1 MALVMAVLLTVSG
14 CGLGSGSTVPLMVG
28 PGSITPASGL
38 EGVRITVGSK
48 EYTEQVI
55 LGYIL
60 EFTLMAAGAE
70 VRDLTGIVG
79 SRSTREAQLRGQVD
93 VAYEFTG
100 NAWINYLGH
109 EKPIPNAREQFEAV
123 RDEDLE
129 RNDMVW
135 LDPAPMD
142 DTYALA
148 ASKAVVERTGVRTL
162 SQYADLVRT
171 NPAAA
176 KTCVDT
182 EFRARQDG
190 FPGMAAAYGFDPA
203 RAQTPILQVGIIYQA
218 TADGRQCDFGE
229 VFTTDGRIAALDLTV
244 LTDDKQFFAHYNPS
258 VTMKRSFFEAHP
270 EIAEVTAP
278 RHRGTD
284 ERGDHRDEQA
294 GRRRRAR
301 SRGGRAR
308 LDGRRR
314 VRHRALTCANPIES
328 DIGHRSG
335 VGDLSRT
342 NSGLP
347 PSLVVRFQ

>member
-1 MALVMAVLLTVSG
+1 MGALKRGMWTSLVAAVCAAVVTA
-14 CGLGSGSTVPLMVG
+14 CGLGSGGAVPFMVA
-28 PGSITPASGL
+28 PGSIKPNPAL
-38 EGVRITVGSK
+38 AGVKITVGSK

-55 LGYIL
+55 MGYIV
-60 EFTLMAAGAE
+60 EYTLAAAGAE

-109 EKPIPNAREQFEAV
+109 EKPIPDSREQYEAV
-123 RDEDLE
+123 RAEDLK

-135 LDPAPMD
+135 LPPGPMD

-162 SQYADLVRT
+162 SQYADLVKK

-190 FPGMAAAYGFDPA
+190 YPGMAAAYGFDPA
-203 RAQTPILQVGIIYQA
+203 RAQTPVLQVGIIYQA
-218 TADGRQCDFGE
+218 TADATQCDFGE
-229 VFTTDGRIAALDLTV
+229 VFTTDGRIAALDLVT

-258 VTMKRSFFEAHP
+258 VTMKSAFFDAHQQ
-270 EIAEVTAP
+270 IADVTAP
-278 RHRGTD
+278 VT
-284 ERGDHRDEQA
+284 A
-294 GRRRRAR
+294 
-301 SRGGRAR
+301 
-308 LDGRRR
+308 
-314 VRHRALTCANPIES
+314 ALTNDAIIEMNKQV
-328 DIGHRSG
+328 DVEGR
-335 VGDLSRT
+335 D
-342 NSGLP
+342 P
-347 PSLVVRFQ
+347 AVVARDWMVAKGFVTA

>member
-1 MALVMAVLLTVSG
+1 MTRRTAMGRVAAVAMTVLLTVTG
-14 CGLGSGSTVPLMVG
+14 CGLGSGSTVPLLVG
-28 PGSITPASGL
+28 PGSIQPTPGL

-60 EFTLMAAGAE
+60 EYTLAAAGAD

-79 SRSTREAQLRGQVD
+79 SRSTREAQLSGQVD

-109 EKPIPNAREQFEAV
+109 EKPIPDTAAQFEAV
-123 RDEDLE
+123 RAEDLE

-135 LDPAPMD
+135 LPPGPMD

-148 ASKAVVERTGVRTL
+148 ASKRVIDRTGVRDL
-162 SQYADLVRT
+162 SQYAELVRT

-190 FPGMAAAYGFDPA
+190 FPGMAAAYGFDPGQ
-203 RAQTPILQVGIIYQA
+203 AQTPILQVGIIYQA
-218 TADGRQCDFGE
+218 TADGNQCDFGE
-229 VFTTDGRIAALDLTV
+229 VFTTDGRIAALDLVV

-258 VTMKRSFFEAHP
+258 VTMKQAFFDAHP

-278 RHRGTD
+278 VT
-284 ERGDHRDEQA
+284 A
-294 GRRRRAR
+294 
-301 SRGGRAR
+301 
-308 LDGRRR
+308 
-314 VRHRALTCANPIES
+314 ALTNEAIIELNKQV
-328 DIGHRSG
+328 DVEGR
-335 VGDLSRT
+335 D
-342 NSGLP
+342 
-347 PSLVVRFQ
+347 PSVVARDWMVSQGFVTAR

>member
-1 MALVMAVLLTVSG
+1 MRLRSTLAVAATLVLTLSG
-14 CGLGSGSTVPLMVG
+14 CGLGSGSTVPLEVG
-28 PGSITPASGL
+28 PGSVQPNPAL

-55 LGYIL
+55 MGYIL
-60 EFTLMAAGAE
+60 EFTLAAAGAE

-79 SRSTREAQLRGQVD
+79 SRSTREAQLSGQVD

-109 EKPIPNAREQFEAV
+109 EKPIPDTREQYEAV

-135 LDPAPMD
+135 LEPGPMD

-148 ASKAVVERTGVRTL
+148 ASPQTVERTGVRTL
-162 SQYADLVRT
+162 SDYAALVLR

-176 KTCVDT
+176 RTCVDT

-218 TADGRQCDFGE
+218 TSDGTECDFGE
-229 VFTTDGRIAALDLTV
+229 VFTTDGRIAALNLTV

-258 VTMKRSFFEAHP
+258 VTMKREFFEAHP

-278 RHRGTD
+278 VT
-284 ERGDHRDEQA
+284 A
-294 GRRRRAR
+294 
-301 SRGGRAR
+301 
-308 LDGRRR
+308 
-314 VRHRALTCANPIES
+314 ALTNEAITEMNKQVDVEGR
-328 DIGHRSG
+328 D
-335 VGDLSRT
+335 
-342 NSGLP
+342 
-347 PSLVVRFQ
+347 PSAVARDWMVSEGFVTAD

>member
-1 MALVMAVLLTVSG
+1 MTRRLRALAASAMVVAVVLTG
-14 CGLGSGSTVPLMVG
+14 CGLGSGSTVPLQVG
-28 PGSITPASGL
+28 PGSIQPTPGL
-38 EGVRITVGSK
+38 QGVKITVGSK

-60 EFTLMAAGAE
+60 EYTLTAAGAD

-79 SRSTREAQLRGQVD
+79 SRSTREAQLSGQVD

-109 EKPIPNAREQFEAV
+109 EKPIPNSREQFEAV
-123 RDEDLE
+123 RDEDLK

-135 LDPAPMD
+135 LDPGPMD

-148 ASKAVVERTGVRTL
+148 ASSRTVERTGVHTL
-162 SQYADLVRT
+162 SQYAELVQRD
-171 NPAAA
+171 PAAA
-176 KTCVDT
+176 RTCVDT

-218 TADGRQCDFGE
+218 TADGTQCDFGE

-258 VTMKRSFFEAHP
+258 VTMKKSFFDAHP

-278 RHRGTD
+278 VTAALTND
-284 ERGDHRDEQA
+284 VIIELNKEVDV
-294 GRRRRAR
+294 
-301 SRGGRAR
+301 
-308 LDGRRR
+308 DGR
-314 VRHRALTCANPIES
+314 
-328 DIGHRSG
+328 D
-335 VGDLSRT
+335 
-342 NSGLP
+342 
-347 PSLVVRFQ
+347 PSVVARDWMVSKGFITGQ

>member
-1 MALVMAVLLTVSG
+1 MRRLLAVVIATMCALTVSA
-14 CGLGSGSTVPLMVG
+14 CGLGSGGTVPFMVG
-28 PGSITPASGL
+28 PGSITSNAAL
-38 EGVRITVGSK
+38 EGVKITVGSK

-55 LGYIL
+55 MGYIL
-60 EFTLMAAGAE
+60 EYTLAAAGAD

-79 SRSTREAQLRGQVD
+79 SRSTREAQLRDQVD

-109 EKPIPNAREQFEAV
+109 EKPIPDSREQYEAV
-123 RDEDLE
+123 RNEDLE

-135 LDPAPMD
+135 LPPGPMD

-148 ASKAVVERTGVRTL
+148 ASKKVVERTGVRTL
-162 SQYADLVRT
+162 SQYADLVKT

-203 RAQTPILQVGIIYQA
+203 QAQTPVLQVGIIYQA
-218 TADGRQCDFGE
+218 TADGDQCDFGE
-229 VFTTDGRIAALDLTV
+229 VFTTDGRIAALDLVV

-258 VTMKRSFFEAHP
+258 VTMKREFFDAHP

-278 RHRGTD
+278 VT
-284 ERGDHRDEQA
+284 A
-294 GRRRRAR
+294 
-301 SRGGRAR
+301 
-308 LDGRRR
+308 
-314 VRHRALTCANPIES
+314 ALTNDAIIEMNKQV
-328 DIGHRSG
+328 DVEGR
-335 VGDLSRT
+335 D
-342 NSGLP
+342 P
-347 PSLVVRFQ
+347 AVVARDWMLAEGFVTER

>member
-1 MALVMAVLLTVSG
+1 MTRAGLRAVLAAVCAVGLVG
-14 CGLGSGSTVPLMVG
+14 CGLGSGSSVPLRVG
-28 PGSITPASGL
+28 PGSIQPTPGL
-38 EGVRITVGSK
+38 QGVEITVGSK

-55 LGYIL
+55 LGYVL
-60 EFTLMAAGAE
+60 EYALSAAGAD

-79 SRSTREAQLRGQVD
+79 SRSTREAQLSDQVD

-109 EKPIPNAREQFEAV
+109 ELPIPDTRKQFESV
-123 RDEDLE
+123 RDEDLA

-135 LDPAPMD
+135 LEPGPMD

-148 ASKAVVERTGVRTL
+148 ASKATVDRTGVRTL
-162 SQYADLVRT
+162 SQYADLVRRD
-171 NPAAA
+171 PAAA
-176 KTCVDT
+176 RTCVDT

-190 FPGMAAAYGFDPA
+190 FPGMAAAYGFDAA

-218 TADGRQCDFGE
+218 TADATQCDFGE

-278 RHRGTD
+278 VTAALTNEAIIEMNKQVD
-284 ERGDHRDEQA
+284 V
-294 GRRRRAR
+294 
-301 SRGGRAR
+301 
-308 LDGRRR
+308 DGR
-314 VRHRALTCANPIES
+314 
-328 DIGHRSG
+328 D
-335 VGDLSRT
+335 
-342 NSGLP
+342 
-347 PSLVVRFQ
+347 PSVVARDWMVAKGFVTAE

>member
-1 MALVMAVLLTVSG
+1 MRRLLAVVIATMCALTASA
-14 CGLGSGSTVPLMVG
+14 CGLGSGGTVPFMVG
-28 PGSITPASGL
+28 PGSIKPNPAL
-38 EGVRITVGSK
+38 DGVKITVGSK

-55 LGYIL
+55 MGYIL
-60 EFTLMAAGAE
+60 EYTLAAAGAD

-79 SRSTREAQLRGQVD
+79 SRSTREAQLRDQVD

-109 EKPIPNAREQFEAV
+109 EKPIPDSREQYEAV

-135 LDPAPMD
+135 LPPGPMD

-148 ASKAVVERTGVRTL
+148 ASKKVVERTGVRTL
-162 SQYADLVRT
+162 SQYADLVKT

-190 FPGMAAAYGFDPA
+190 YPGMAAAYGFDPA
-203 RAQTPILQVGIIYQA
+203 QAQTPVLQVGIIYQA
-218 TADGRQCDFGE
+218 TADGDQCDFGE
-229 VFTTDGRIAALDLTV
+229 VFTTDGRIAALDLVV

-258 VTMKRSFFEAHP
+258 VTMKREFFGAHP

-278 RHRGTD
+278 VT
-284 ERGDHRDEQA
+284 A
-294 GRRRRAR
+294 
-301 SRGGRAR
+301 
-308 LDGRRR
+308 
-314 VRHRALTCANPIES
+314 ALTNDAIIEMNKQV
-328 DIGHRSG
+328 DVEGR
-335 VGDLSRT
+335 D
-342 NSGLP
+342 P
-347 PSLVVRFQ
+347 AVVARDWMLAEGFVTER

>member
-1 MALVMAVLLTVSG
+1 MRRLLAVVVATMCALAASA
-14 CGLGSGSTVPLMVG
+14 CGLGSGGTVPFMVG
-28 PGSITPASGL
+28 PGAIKPNAAL
-38 EGVRITVGSK
+38 DDVKITVGSK

-55 LGYIL
+55 MGYIL
-60 EFTLMAAGAE
+60 EYTLAAAGAD

-79 SRSTREAQLRGQVD
+79 SRSTREAQLRDQVD

-109 EKPIPNAREQFEAV
+109 EKPIPDSREQYEAV

-135 LDPAPMD
+135 LPPGPMD

-148 ASKAVVERTGVRTL
+148 ASKKVVERTGVRTL
-162 SQYADLVRT
+162 SQYADLVKI

-190 FPGMAAAYGFDPA
+190 YPGMAAAYGFDPA
-203 RAQTPILQVGIIYQA
+203 QAQTPVLQVGIIYQA
-218 TADGRQCDFGE
+218 TADGDQCDFGE
-229 VFTTDGRIAALDLTV
+229 VFTTDGRIAALDLVV

-258 VTMKRSFFEAHP
+258 VTMKREFFEAHP

-278 RHRGTD
+278 VT
-284 ERGDHRDEQA
+284 A
-294 GRRRRAR
+294 
-301 SRGGRAR
+301 
-308 LDGRRR
+308 
-314 VRHRALTCANPIES
+314 ALTNDAIIEMNKQV
-328 DIGHRSG
+328 DVEGR
-335 VGDLSRT
+335 D
-342 NSGLP
+342 P
-347 PSLVVRFQ
+347 AVVARDWMLAEGFVTEY

>member
-1 MALVMAVLLTVSG
+1 MRRALAVIIATMCAVTVSG
-14 CGLGSGSTVPLMVG
+14 CGLGSGGTVPFMVG
-28 PGSITPASGL
+28 PGSIKPNAAL
-38 EGVRITVGSK
+38 ADVKITVGSK

-55 LGYIL
+55 MGYIL
-60 EFTLMAAGAE
+60 EYTLAAAGAE

-79 SRSTREAQLRGQVD
+79 SRSTREAQLRDQVD

-109 EKPIPNAREQFEAV
+109 EKPIPDSREQYEAV

-135 LDPAPMD
+135 LPPGPMD

-148 ASKAVVERTGVRTL
+148 ASKKVVERTGVRTL
-162 SQYADLVRT
+162 SQYAELVKT

-190 FPGMAAAYGFDPA
+190 YPGMAAAYGFDPA
-203 RAQTPILQVGIIYQA
+203 RAQTPVLQVGIIYQA
-218 TADGRQCDFGE
+218 TADGDQCDFGE
-229 VFTTDGRIAALDLTV
+229 VFTTDGRIAALDLVV

-258 VTMKRSFFEAHP
+258 VTMKRQFFDAHP

-278 RHRGTD
+278 VT
-284 ERGDHRDEQA
+284 A
-294 GRRRRAR
+294 
-301 SRGGRAR
+301 
-308 LDGRRR
+308 
-314 VRHRALTCANPIES
+314 ALTNDAIIEMNKQV
-328 DIGHRSG
+328 DVEGR
-335 VGDLSRT
+335 D
-342 NSGLP
+342 P
-347 PSLVVRFQ
+347 AVVARDWMVAEGFVTER

>member
-1 MALVMAVLLTVSG
+1 MRRRNRAVSVAVALVLVLSG
-14 CGLGSGSTVPLMVG
+14 CGLGSGGTVPLMVG
-28 PGSITPASGL
+28 PGSIEPTPGL
-38 EGVRITVGSK
+38 EGVQITVGSK

-60 EFTLMAAGAE
+60 EFTLMAAGAD

-79 SRSTREAQLRGQVD
+79 SRSTREAQLSGQVD

-109 EKPIPNAREQFEAV
+109 EKPIPNTRQQYEAV

-129 RNDMVW
+129 RNDMIW
-135 LDPAPMD
+135 LEPGPMD

-148 ASKAVVERTGVRTL
+148 ASAQVVERTGVRTL

-171 NPAAA
+171 DPAAA

-218 TADGRQCDFGE
+218 TADARQCDFGE

-244 LTDDKQFFAHYNPS
+244 LIDDKQFFAHYNPS
-258 VTMKRSFFEAHP
+258 VTMKRGFFDAHP
-270 EIAEVTAP
+270 EIADVTAP
-278 RHRGTD
+278 VTAALTNEAITRMN
-284 ERGDHRDEQA
+284 EQVDVA
-294 GRRRRAR
+294 GRDPAAVAR
-301 SRGGRAR
+301 DWMVAEGFVTAG
-308 LDGRRR
+308 
-314 VRHRALTCANPIES
+314 
-328 DIGHRSG
+328 
-335 VGDLSRT
+335 
-342 NSGLP
+342 
-347 PSLVVRFQ
+347 

>member
-1 MALVMAVLLTVSG
+1 MQRVAAVVIATMCALALAA
-14 CGLGSGSTVPLMVG
+14 CGLGSGGTVPFMVG
-28 PGSITPASGL
+28 PGSIKPNAAL

-55 LGYIL
+55 MGYIL
-60 EFTLMAAGAE
+60 EYTLAAAGAD

-79 SRSTREAQLRGQVD
+79 SRSTREAQLRDQVD

-109 EKPIPNAREQFEAV
+109 EKPIPDSRQQYEAV
-123 RDEDLE
+123 RDEDRE

-135 LDPAPMD
+135 LPPGPMD

-148 ASKAVVERTGVRTL
+148 ASKKVVERTGVRTL
-162 SQYADLVRT
+162 SQYADLVQT

-203 RAQTPILQVGIIYQA
+203 RAQTPVLQVGIIYQA
-218 TADGRQCDFGE
+218 TADGGQCDFGE
-229 VFTTDGRIAALDLTV
+229 VFTTDGRIAALELVV
-244 LTDDKQFFAHYNPS
+244 LEDDKQFFAHYNPS
-258 VTMKRSFFEAHP
+258 VTMKREFFEAHP

-278 RHRGTD
+278 VT
-284 ERGDHRDEQA
+284 A
-294 GRRRRAR
+294 
-301 SRGGRAR
+301 
-308 LDGRRR
+308 
-314 VRHRALTCANPIES
+314 ALTNDAIIEMNKQV
-328 DIGHRSG
+328 DVEGR
-335 VGDLSRT
+335 D
-342 NSGLP
+342 P
-347 PSLVVRFQ
+347 AVVARDWMLAEGFVTER

>member
-1 MALVMAVLLTVSG
+1 MGRRRRAAGALLALLVLVLCA
-14 CGLGSGSTVPLMVG
+14 CGLGSGSTVPLQVG
-28 PGSITPASGL
+28 PGSIKPTPGL
-38 EGVRITVGSK
+38 AGVKITVGSK

-60 EFTLMAAGAE
+60 EFTLAAAGAD

-79 SRSTREAQLRGQVD
+79 SRSTREAQLSGQVD

-109 EKPIPNAREQFEAV
+109 EKPIPDTREQFVAV
-123 RDEDLE
+123 RDEDLA

-135 LDPAPMD
+135 LDPGPMD

-148 ASKAVVERTGVRTL
+148 ASKRIVEQTGVRTL
-162 SQYADLVRT
+162 SDYAELVKR

-218 TADGRQCDFGE
+218 TAGGTQCDFGE
-229 VFTTDGRIAALDLTV
+229 VFTTDGRIAALDLSV

-258 VTMKRSFFEAHP
+258 VTMKKSFFDAHP

-278 RHRGTD
+278 VT
-284 ERGDHRDEQA
+284 A
-294 GRRRRAR
+294 
-301 SRGGRAR
+301 
-308 LDGRRR
+308 
-314 VRHRALTCANPIES
+314 ALTNDVIIELNKQV
-328 DIGHRSG
+328 DVEGR
-335 VGDLSRT
+335 D
-342 NSGLP
+342 
-347 PSLVVRFQ
+347 PSVVARDWMVSQGFVTAQ

>member
-1 MALVMAVLLTVSG
+1 MGALKRGMWTSLVAAVCAAVVTA
-14 CGLGSGSTVPLMVG
+14 CGLGSGGAVPFMVA
-28 PGSITPASGL
+28 PGSIKPNPGL
-38 EGVRITVGSK
+38 AGVKITVGSK

-55 LGYIL
+55 MGYIL
-60 EFTLMAAGAE
+60 EYTLAAAGAE

-109 EKPIPNAREQFEAV
+109 EKPIPDSREQYEAV
-123 RDEDLE
+123 RAEDLK

-135 LDPAPMD
+135 LPPGPMD

-162 SQYADLVRT
+162 SQYADLVKK

-190 FPGMAAAYGFDPA
+190 YPGMAAAYGFDPA
-203 RAQTPILQVGIIYQA
+203 RAQTPVLQVGIIYQA
-218 TADGRQCDFGE
+218 TADATQCDFGE
-229 VFTTDGRIAALDLTV
+229 VFTTDGRIAALDLVT

-258 VTMKRSFFEAHP
+258 VTMKSAFFDAHQQ
-270 EIAEVTAP
+270 IADVTAP
-278 RHRGTD
+278 VT
-284 ERGDHRDEQA
+284 A
-294 GRRRRAR
+294 
-301 SRGGRAR
+301 
-308 LDGRRR
+308 
-314 VRHRALTCANPIES
+314 ALTNDAIIEMNKQV
-328 DIGHRSG
+328 DVEGR
-335 VGDLSRT
+335 D
-342 NSGLP
+342 P
-347 PSLVVRFQ
+347 AVVARDWMVSKGFVTA